1 MITDFS
7 GDITDISGDITEIFC
22 DSFATKEDIRL
33 YREAQM
39 EDTPRGMDRVA
50 AAKYIGAS
58 PTTFDRMVND
68 GRLPQPRRVSL
79 KRFVWDRR
87 ELDRAFDKLPH
98 KKPGGDW

>member
-1 MITDFS
+1 MN
-7 GDITDISGDITEIFC
+7 
-22 DSFATKEDIRL
+22 
-33 YREAQM
+33 RERTM

-50 AAKYIGAS
+50 AAAYIGAS
-58 PTTFDRMVND
+58 PTTFDRMVSD

-79 KRFVWDRR
+79 KRFVWDRK